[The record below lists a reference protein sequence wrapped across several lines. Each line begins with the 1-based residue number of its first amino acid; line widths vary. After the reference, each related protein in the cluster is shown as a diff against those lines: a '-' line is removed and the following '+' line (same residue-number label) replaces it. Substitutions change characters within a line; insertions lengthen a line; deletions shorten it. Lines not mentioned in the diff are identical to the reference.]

1 MVINHLL
8 NGMIL
13 QVPWDSQELLQIVPW
28 AWRCLRWTP
37 CHKRSFAGA
46 QGCLDLLGAQTAW
59 EMFFFLFFRMDSG
72 WIFFIPKYMIIIWSN
87 LGSCLILIFLDGC
100 AKCQKV
106 RKLEW
111 FKYGIF
117 MSFALNT
124 RNIAICTAFGVFL
137 FYPTTSKGPT
147 SHPQGRRGTT
157 TSSMRRSCLSSRS
170 TGIFRV
176 SSGTWTVTS
185 Q

>member
-1 MVINHLL
+1 MCLGRGGACGERLATSGASLGHR
-8 NGMIL
+8 
-13 QVPWDSQELLQIVPW
+13 D
-28 AWRCLRWTP
+28 AWRCV
-37 CHKRSFAGA
+37 
-46 QGCLDLLGAQTAW
+46 
-59 EMFFFLFFRMDSG
+59 FFFFR
-72 WIFFIPKYMIIIWSN
+72 WIQAGYYIPKYDYHMIPVW
-87 LGSCLILIFLDGC
+87 GSCLILIFFSWIFQV
-100 AKCQKV
+100 K
-106 RKLEW
+106 KLPQCSMVQVWNFHE
-111 FKYGIF
+111 FCPEHKEYFHLHSI
-117 MSFALNT
+117 
-124 RNIAICTAFGVFL
+124 RGV

>member
-1 MVINHLL
+1 M
-8 NGMIL
+8 
-13 QVPWDSQELLQIVPW
+13 PW

-59 EMFFFLFFRMDSG
+59 EMCFLFG
-72 WIFFIPKYMIIIWSN
+72 WIRGGYFLYPNNYMIIIWSN

-106 RKLEW
+106 GKLEW
-111 FKYGIF
+111 FKFGIF
-117 MSFALNT
+117 MSRALNT
-124 RNIAICTAFGVFL
+124 RNISICTAFGVF
-137 FYPTTSKGPT
+137 FYPTTSKGST

-157 TSSMRRSCLSSRS
+157 TSLYAEIMSLFAQYRN
-170 TGIFRV
+170 F
-176 SSGTWTVTS
+176 SGFQWNLDSHQSVAGHEETWNEDQETYCWWKKS
-185 Q
+185 G